1 MQALDGFQTSAS
13 APPHRLSNR
22 HQVQNSY
29 DVGRL
34 ILLFFFLLPFP
45 SSSASSWLRS
55 CASFQVDSVTNYSS
69 KTT

>member
-34 ILLFFFLLPFP
+34 ILLFFFFAAISQFKCFFLVEE
-45 SSSASSWLRS
+45 LRLFS
-55 CASFQVDSVTNYSS
+55 GGQCHKLQL
-69 KTT
+69 